1 MTEVTAREQMIL
13 ELINRARLDPA
24 GEAARFGIDLN
35 KDLAAGTIT
44 AGPKQVL
51 ALNPFL
57 NAAADAHSTWMLN
70 QDIFSHTG
78 AGNSTPGDR
87 MGDAGYVFSG
97 GWSWGENIAWSGT
110 TGAINADS
118 AAIQHHENLFRSAGH
133 RLNILNDFFREAG
146 VGSITGQFGAYNA
159 QMTAE
164 AFATSGAGHFVTGV
178 VYDDADSDDFYSIG
192 EGRSGRVVEL
202 LQNGNAVASS
212 TSGTAGGYALG
223 TGITGQA
230 ELRFSGGGL
239 AAPMGVSLQ
248 ISGANLKADLVDGNT
263 ILTNVSAALTAQSV
277 GLTLIGIENISG
289 AGNRLDNIITGNS
302 GANRLGGGGG
312 NDIFMGSGG
321 RDVIQGN
328 SGNDRIDGGSGS
340 DRLSGNAGSDQFVF
354 KSVAEARDTI
364 TDFVSGSDRID
375 LSAIDAVAGG
385 ANDTFHFIGAAEFGV
400 SPAGDLR
407 FEKTATRTY
416 IEGDV
421 NGDGLADFHI
431 TLESV
436 ITLTGGD
443 FIL

>member
-57 NAAADAHSTWMLN
+57 NAAADAHSLWMLN

-78 AGNSTPGDR
+78 VGNSTPGDR

-110 TGAINADS
+110 TGTVNADA

-202 LQNGNAVASS
+202 LQNGSAVASS

-248 ISGANLKADLVDGNT
+248 ISGANLKADLVDGGT
-263 ILTNVSAALTAQSV
+263 ILTNTSATLTRQSV
-277 GLTLIGIENISG
+277 GLTLIGIENVS
-289 AGNRLDNIITGNS
+289 ATGNGLDNIITGNS

-328 SGNDRIDGGSGS
+328 SGNDKIDGGSGS

-354 KSVAEARDTI
+354 KSVAVVKSAR
-364 TDFVSGSDRID
+364 
-375 LSAIDAVAGG
+375 
-385 ANDTFHFIGAAEFGV
+385 
-400 SPAGDLR
+400 
-407 FEKTATRTY
+407 
-416 IEGDV
+416 
-421 NGDGLADFHI
+421 
-431 TLESV
+431 SV
-436 ITLTGGD
+436 IASLK
-443 FIL
+443 